1 MRRLAIFVDA
11 GYLYAQGSVCVFGE
25 RRERRHLRIDPD
37 AVTIALKDIGRQL
50 VPEAYLLRIYWYD
63 GLRSGLPTPEQSAIA
78 ALPDVKMRF
87 GYVNSAGQQ
96 KGVDTRIVT
105 DLVELA
111 RNQAITDAIVV
122 SGDEDLRVGV
132 EIAQSFGIRVH
143 LLGIQPAAGS
153 QARALRDEADSVTE
167 WQRQQVTAWLQ
178 GSAGISSE
186 AAPARM
192 LAPVSAESQS
202 LASHVTNFVA
212 AIENETYR
220 KLLDQSRAGNLIVPP
235 EIDRPLLASARRHL
249 ERQLSDEERA
259 QMRRLFWEAIT
270 ARSAEEG

>member
-1 MRRLAIFVDA
+1 MRRLAIFADA
-11 GYLYAQGSVCVFGE
+11 GYLYAEGSRCAFGR
-25 RRERRHLRIDPD
+25 RRERRHLRIVPE
-37 AVTIALKDIGRQL
+37 AVISALKEIGRQA

-63 GLRSGLPTPEQSAIA
+63 GLIAGRPSAEQSAIA

-111 RNQAITDAIVV
+111 RNQAITDAILV

-153 QARALRDEADSVTE
+153 ASGDMASGTERDLWE
-167 WQRQQVTAWLQ
+167 R
-178 GSAGISSE
+178 GHGG
-186 AAPARM
+186 R
-192 LAPVSAESQS
+192 
-202 LASHVTNFVA
+202 NVA
-212 AIENETYR
+212 ATRIGPEGFEGAGR
-220 KLLDQSRAGNLIVPP
+220 ECRRGDRA
-235 EIDRPLLASARRHL
+235 
-249 ERQLSDEERA
+249 
-259 QMRRLFWEAIT
+259 
-270 ARSAEEG
+270 